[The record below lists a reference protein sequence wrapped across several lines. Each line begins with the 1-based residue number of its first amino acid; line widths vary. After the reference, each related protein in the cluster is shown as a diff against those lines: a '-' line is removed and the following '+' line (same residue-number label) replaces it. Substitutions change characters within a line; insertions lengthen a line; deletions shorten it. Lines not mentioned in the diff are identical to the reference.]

1 VAPRQRDSLKM
12 FFTLK
17 GKRGLVENWAGPP
30 LFVGESLNI
39 GQTATRYPRGE
50 WVQVTVYAPG
60 HRPRGPIFD
69 QGEASLIRSLAAEKR
84 GPEPATTDVYCQ
96 VECVGN
102 HKKPQHRGTP
112 TWDGDQ
118 LEIDGNVYP
127 PGEWSKVT
135 VFSEG
140 WAARQQPPGKV
151 RRGGTPRRPPE
162 PEPDPASSP

>member
-1 VAPRQRDSLKM
+1 LTSENHVALRERDSLEM

-17 GKRGLVENWAGPP
+17 AKRGLTQDWAGPP
-30 LFVGESLNI
+30 LFVGESLKI
-39 GQTATRYPRGE
+39 GQTATRFPRGE
-50 WVQVTVYAPG
+50 WVEVTVYAPG
-60 HRPRGPIFD
+60 HGPGEPVMVID

-84 GPEPATTDVYCQ
+84 GPEPATTDIYCE

-102 HKKPQHRGTP
+102 HEKPQHRGTP

-140 WAARQQPPGKV
+140 WAARQQPQ
-151 RRGGTPRRPPE
+151 
-162 PEPDPASSP
+162 PEPDPPVTSV